1 MDNWKRVSTTSERLR
16 EALDKA
22 NMKQAEPARATGLDK
37 GSIHH
42 YLNGKYEPKA
52 RSIKKMAS
60 ALSVDEM
67 WLWGYDVSEEENVN
81 KEPTPADQ
89 ELSEMLETLRTRE
102 DMRMLFKLSK
112 EATPEDVRQAV
123 KIIEALRKND

>member
-1 MDNWKRVSTTSERLR
+1 MSTTFLEVKSTAEKIKELRLTR
-16 EALDKA
+16 GLTLEQVANEVGVGKSTVRKWETGMIA
-22 NMKQAEPARATGLDK
+22 NMRNDKIKALAKTLGTTPEYLMGWEDAE
-37 GSIHH
+37 
-42 YLNGKYEPKA
+42 
-52 RSIKKMAS
+52 
-60 ALSVDEM
+60 
-67 WLWGYDVSEEENVN
+67 
-81 KEPTPADQ
+81 KEHTPADQ

>member
-1 MDNWKRVSTTSERLR
+1 M
-16 EALDKA
+16 
-22 NMKQAEPARATGLDK
+22 
-37 GSIHH
+37 
-42 YLNGKYEPKA
+42 
-52 RSIKKMAS
+52 
-60 ALSVDEM
+60 
-67 WLWGYDVSEEENVN
+67 SEEENVN

>member
-1 MDNWKRVSTTSERLR
+1 M
-16 EALDKA
+16 
-22 NMKQAEPARATGLDK
+22 
-37 GSIHH
+37 
-42 YLNGKYEPKA
+42 
-52 RSIKKMAS
+52 
-60 ALSVDEM
+60 
-67 WLWGYDVSEEENVN
+67 GYDVPMEPVKKEESS
-81 KEPTPADQ
+81 PADQ

>member
-1 MDNWKRVSTTSERLR
+1 MI
-16 EALDKA
+16 A
-22 NMKQAEPARATGLDK
+22 NMRNDKIKALAKALGTTPEYLMGWEDAE
-37 GSIHH
+37 
-42 YLNGKYEPKA
+42 
-52 RSIKKMAS
+52 
-60 ALSVDEM
+60 
-67 WLWGYDVSEEENVN
+67 
-81 KEPTPADQ
+81 KEPTSADQ

>member
-1 MDNWKRVSTTSERLR
+1 MEVKSTAEKIKELRLTR
-16 EALDKA
+16 GLTLEQVANEVGVGKSTVRKWETGMIA
-22 NMKQAEPARATGLDK
+22 NMRNDKIKALAKALGTTPEYLMGWEDAE
-37 GSIHH
+37 
-42 YLNGKYEPKA
+42 
-52 RSIKKMAS
+52 
-60 ALSVDEM
+60 
-67 WLWGYDVSEEENVN
+67 

-89 ELSEMLETLRTRE
+89 ELNEMLETLRTRE